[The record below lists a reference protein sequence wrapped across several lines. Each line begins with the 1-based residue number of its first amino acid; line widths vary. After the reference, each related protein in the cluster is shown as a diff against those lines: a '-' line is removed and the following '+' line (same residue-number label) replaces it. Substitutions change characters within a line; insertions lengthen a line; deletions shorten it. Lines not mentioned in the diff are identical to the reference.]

1 LAIEVK
7 PFGIQCC
14 TILPGDTKTD
24 FTSARKYAKKSQSTD
39 SVYYQTMKKSVGRME
54 KDEQNGMEAR
64 IVAKQMADQAMRK
77 SMKVTVVPGFQ
88 YKVICWLFKIL
99 PTRISLWIVGLLYG

>member
-1 LAIEVK
+1 
-7 PFGIQCC
+7 
-14 TILPGDTKTD
+14 
-24 FTSARKYAKKSQSTD
+24 
-39 SVYYQTMKKSVGRME
+39 ME

>member
-1 LAIEVK
+1 
-7 PFGIQCC
+7 
-14 TILPGDTKTD
+14 
-24 FTSARKYAKKSQSTD
+24 
-39 SVYYQTMKKSVGRME
+39 
-54 KDEQNGMEAR
+54 
-64 IVAKQMADQAMRK
+64 VAKQIADQAMRK